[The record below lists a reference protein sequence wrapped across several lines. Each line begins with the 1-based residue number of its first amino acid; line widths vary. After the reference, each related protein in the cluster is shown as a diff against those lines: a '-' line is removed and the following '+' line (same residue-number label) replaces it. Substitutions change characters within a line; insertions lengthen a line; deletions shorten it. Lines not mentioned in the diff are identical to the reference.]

1 METLWFCIID
11 SSLVRM
17 NRDTKPNALNFKFY
31 WFILKYSFVI
41 SISSCLNFCRFEFE
55 FCIHIWIEQDDIW
68 IVLLSEL
75 CAVLRF
81 FDVICIICMC
91 TQFEMCM
98 HARHRSPSSI
108 IRNAPTADHAV
119 SIAVNAMQCVRKK
132 KTNLIEFF
140 GLGRSQPHPYSIIKM
155 LILQT
160 LTNINKPHRE
170 WEKNT
175 NFFCEWIFVPS
186 DYY

>member
-1 METLWFCIID
+1 MFKQKTICKLCLVFLLEMETLWFCIID

-55 FCIHIWIEQDDIW
+55 FRFHIWIEQDDIW

-132 KTNLIEFF
+132 KQISLNSLAWAYPNHIHTV
-140 GLGRSQPHPYSIIKM
+140 S
-155 LILQT
+155 
-160 LTNINKPHRE
+160 
-170 WEKNT
+170 
-175 NFFCEWIFVPS
+175 
-186 DYY
+186 